1 MILAVFQVAIVALI
15 AFYLGWMR
23 LRAHRRKHQSWET
36 MLIRLHHGWNAGE
49 LSEHFPWKEGLSYS
63 PDETW
68 TRIRGARGLW
78 AMYRNA
84 GIMLELAD
92 FAARHT
98 GCDPALLN
106 TLRADAMQVRLGALK
121 ALIGYLFSQASDSVR
136 ISSFHVASMYTG
148 MAAHMTEFLQ
158 NNAEVALPS
167 FVAAM

>member
-1 MILAVFQVAIVALI
+1 MIVIVLQIVAVALVVLFLVGTRVRI
-15 AFYLGWMR
+15 W
-23 LRAHRRKHQSWET
+23 RRNRQSWEG
-36 MLIRLHHGWNAGE
+36 MLARMQHGWNASE
-49 LSEHFPWKEGLSYS
+49 LSEHFPWKEGLNAS

-68 TRIRGARGLW
+68 TRIGGARGLW

-92 FAARHT
+92 FAARHV
-98 GCDPALLN
+98 GADSALLE
-106 TLRADAMQVRLGALK
+106 TLRSDATQIRLAALQ
-121 ALIGYLFSQASDSVR
+121 ALGEWAFSQASDNVR
-136 ISSFHVASMYTG
+136 LGAFRVASMYTG

>member
-1 MILAVFQVAIVALI
+1 MILAVLQIVAVSLI
-15 AFYLGWMR
+15 ALYFVIWR
-23 LRAHRRKHQSWET
+23 LRAHRRSHQSWEA
-36 MLIRLHHGWNAGE
+36 MLVRLHHGWNASE
-49 LSEHFPWKEGLSYS
+49 LSAHFPWKEGLNAS

-68 TRIRGARGLW
+68 ERIHGIRGLW

-92 FAARHT
+92 FAARCT
-98 GCDPALLN
+98 GADPALLQ
-106 TLRADAMQVRLGALK
+106 TLHTDATQIRLRALQAMVGYVLSHASEGVRM
-121 ALIGYLFSQASDSVR
+121 R
-136 ISSFHVASMYTG
+136 SFQVASMYTG